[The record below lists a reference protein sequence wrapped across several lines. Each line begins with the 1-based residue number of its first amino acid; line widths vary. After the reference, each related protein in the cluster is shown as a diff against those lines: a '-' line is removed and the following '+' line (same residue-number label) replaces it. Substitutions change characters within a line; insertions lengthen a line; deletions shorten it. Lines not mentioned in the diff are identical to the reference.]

1 MKTSEH
7 IVGIDVSKGSLEVAV
22 IPGGSSWSVSND
34 EEGIGALLKRI
45 KPLHPRLIVLE
56 ATGGLEAAV
65 VTALASVSL
74 PVVMVNPRQVRDF
87 AKATGRLAKT
97 DTIDAQLLARF
108 GEAVNPQ
115 PRPLK
120 NEQVRHLQALTAR
133 RRQLVRML
141 TAERNRLG
149 SATALVQP
157 NIKAHI
163 AWLEQCL
170 GDINRELHKAIKDS
184 PLWCEK
190 EALLR
195 SVPGVGV
202 VLSLSLLA
210 DLPEL
215 GALNRKQIAALVGV
229 APFNRDSGT
238 FRGRR
243 SIWGGRSALR
253 ATLYMGTLAAISFNP
268 VIKAFYQRLC
278 MAGKARKVALT
289 ACMRKLLTILNAMMK
304 THTHWQPQLER
315 KTA

>member
-22 IPGGSSWSVSND
+22 IPGGTPWSVSND
-34 EEGIGALLKRI
+34 EEGIGTLQKRI

-120 NEQVRHLQALTAR
+120 NEQVKHLQALTAR
-133 RRQLVRML
+133 RRQLVGML
-141 TAERNRLG
+141 TAEKNRLG
-149 SATALVQP
+149 SAQALVKP

-163 AWLEQCL
+163 AWLEHCL
-170 GDINRELHKAIKDS
+170 EDINKELHKAIKDS

-195 SVPGVGV
+195 SVPGVGA

-210 DLPEL
+210 ELPEL

-238 FRGRR
+238 FRGKR

-278 MAGKARKVALT
+278 MAGKERKVALT

-304 THTHWQPQLER
+304 THTHWQPRLEH

>member
-7 IVGIDVSKGSLEVAV
+7 IVGIDVSKGSLEAAV
-22 IPGGSSWSVSND
+22 IPEGSTWSVSND
-34 EEGIGALLKRI
+34 EEGISTLMKGI

-74 PVVMVNPRQVRDF
+74 PVVVANPRQVRDF

-120 NEQVRHLQALTAR
+120 NEQVKHLQALTAR

-141 TAERNRLG
+141 TAEKNRLG
-149 SATALVQP
+149 SALPLVKP

-163 AWLEQCL
+163 AWLEHCL
-170 GDINRELHKAIKDS
+170 GDINRELQKAIKDS

-195 SVPGVGV
+195 SVPGVGT

-210 DLPEL
+210 ELPEL
-215 GALNRKQIAALVGV
+215 GELNRKQIAALVGV

-238 FRGRR
+238 FRGKR

-278 MAGKARKVALT
+278 MAGKERKVALT

-304 THTHWQPQLER
+304 TNTHWQPRLEQ
-315 KTA
+315 KAA